1 MEPPLTFIDVGRNNI
16 RFYFPHDDNDDWDD
30 WGSLVNPDF
39 IPTLQFDRDI
49 RSNDYHSLFTEEKGI
64 NWFAMIDPAFSDTT
78 INVNEIPTQ
87 FIPVMDS
94 IYFQISHLEGI
105 KCSNI
110 KFAVDREKG
119 EIVSNFDHFVENN
132 QLGILIDSDKSI
144 TVTINVS
151 NICIQEFEE
160 TCPDDF

>member
-1 MEPPLTFIDVGRNNI
+1 
-16 RFYFPHDDNDDWDD
+16 
-30 WGSLVNPDF
+30 
-39 IPTLQFDRDI
+39 
-49 RSNDYHSLFTEEKGI
+49 
-64 NWFAMIDPAFSDTT
+64 MIDPTFSEVI
-78 INVNEIPTQ
+78 INVNEIPTP

-132 QLGILIDSDKSI
+132 QLGISVDSDKSI
-144 TVTINVS
+144 TLTITINVS
-151 NICIQEFEE
+151 NICIQEQVYDQGEEILE
-160 TCPDDF
+160 TCPTDF